1 MLSFGVSFAEANL
14 TGFFQIGINNN
25 KITKSGNP
33 TTTNKLEDTNANT
46 ALNFTDV
53 EDLGDGIKVTTNI
66 GLNPSISDSAALGGQ
81 TTYAALSGGF
91 GELQAGKF
99 GNDQFWTVV
108 AGDATGYMGTN
119 AAVVNLAFGT
129 SSDSTP
135 ILGTYE
141 VWTSNQV
148 RYQLPTFVQG
158 LTLAYTNKLG
168 GQTDTKYNADTLTGA
183 YTTGGFNVQLTATQ
197 YKADVGSTDTLTG
210 IAASYDFGMAK
221 LYALS
226 TSAKVDGKG
235 TVNGRNIGIS
245 VPVGAVTLMY
255 NNSSADGNL
264 YNRTIKSVDQTSQ
277 DLGVTYA
284 FSKRTTAWVLF
295 TKYSGATG
303 GQGTDTNKGKV
314 NSDSGFDSLRV
325 MLTHSF

>member
-1 MLSFGVSFAEANL
+1 MSFGVSFAEANL
-14 TGFFQIGINNN
+14 TGFFQIGINNL
-25 KITKSGNP
+25 K
-33 TTTNKLEDTNANT
+33 TTTTGTTKTVSTLEDSNANT

-66 GLNPSISDSAALGGQ
+66 GLNPSISDTETLGGQ

-91 GELQAGKF
+91 GELKAGKF

-108 AGDATGYMGTN
+108 AGDATGYMGSN
-119 AAVVNLAFGT
+119 AAVVNLAFDADGAAT
-129 SSDSTP
+129 
-135 ILGTYE
+135 

-168 GQTDTKYNADTLTGA
+168 GKEDGSGGADTLLAG
-183 YTTGGFNVQLTATQ
+183 YSTGGFNVQLAGTQ
-197 YKADVGSTDTLTG
+197 YKNTGSNTDTLTS

-226 TSAKVDGKG
+226 TSAKIANEG

-255 NNSSADGNL
+255 NNSSADGYL
-264 YNRTIKSVDQTSQ
+264 YKRDISSVDQTSQ
-277 DLGVTYA
+277 DIGVTYA
-284 FSKRTTAWVLF
+284 FSKRTTAWLLF
-295 TKYSGATG
+295 TKYDGATK
-303 GQGTDTNKGKV
+303 GQGGGAGLADS
-314 NSDSGFDSLRV
+314 NSGYDSLRV

>member
-25 KITKSGNP
+25 KTTVSGTA

-91 GELQAGKF
+91 GELKAGKF

-119 AAVVNLAFGT
+119 AAVVNLAFDADGAAT
-129 SSDSTP
+129 
-135 ILGTYE
+135 

-197 YKADVGSTDTLTG
+197 YKSTVGSTDTLTG

-226 TSAKVDGKG
+226 TSAKVDSKG

-303 GQGTDTNKGKV
+303 GQGTDTTKGTV
-314 NSDSGFDSLRV
+314 SSDSGFDSLRV